1 MESHQF
7 YVYCH
12 RRKTDGKCFYIG
24 KGKDNRY
31 KSTAGRNQH
40 WYNIVN
46 KHGFETEI
54 LISNITEGKAFELE
68 AEFCKQIGYKNL
80 CNIREENG
88 WGGYAMKDSTKEKIK
103 NSLKGRKN
111 PWVTKNLK
119 GKKQPEGTGL
129 KKSKALKGKP
139 KPEGFGDMMR
149 EVRLGVP
156 KPKSMGNKVSK
167 ALKGKPS
174 KKAKIVMQYDLQGN
188 FIAKYSNT
196 LEAAA
201 NTNSNPSTISKVC
214 RGIFSQTNGYKWSYG
229 E

>member
-1 MESHQF
+1 MENHQF

-24 KGKDNRY
+24 KGKNDRY
-31 KSTAGRNQH
+31 KTTLGRNQH
-40 WYNIVN
+40 WWNIVN

-54 LISNITEGKAFELE
+54 LVNNITEVKAFELE
-68 AEFCKQIGYKNL
+68 SEFCKQIGYKNL

-88 WGGYAMKDSTKEKIK
+88 WGGYTMDEETKKK
-103 NSLKGRKN
+103 LSKAKKGKPR
-111 PWVTKNLK
+111 PWVTENLK

-156 KPKSMGNKVSK
+156 KPKGFGDKISK
-167 ALKGKPS
+167 ANKGKAS
-174 KKAKIVMQYDLQGN
+174 KKAKTILQYDLQGN

-201 NTNSNPSTISKVC
+201 KTNSNSSTISKVC
-214 RGIFSQTNGYKWSYG
+214 RGVFSQTNGYKWKY

>member
-1 MESHQF
+1 MENHQF

-24 KGKDNRY
+24 KGKNDRY
-31 KSTAGRNQH
+31 KTTLGRNQH
-40 WYNIVN
+40 WWNIVN

-54 LISNITEGKAFELE
+54 LVNNITEAKAFELE
-68 AEFCKQIGYKNL
+68 SKFCKQIGYKNL

-88 WGGYAMKDSTKEKIK
+88 WGGYTMKDSTKEKIK

-111 PWVTKNLK
+111 SWVTENLK

-156 KPKSMGNKVSK
+156 KPKGFGDKISK
-167 ALKGKPS
+167 ANKGKAS
-174 KKAKIVMQYDLQGN
+174 KKAKTILQYDLQGN

-201 NTNSNPSTISKVC
+201 KTNSNSSTISKVC
-214 RGIFSQTNGYKWSYG
+214 RGVFSQTNGYKWKY